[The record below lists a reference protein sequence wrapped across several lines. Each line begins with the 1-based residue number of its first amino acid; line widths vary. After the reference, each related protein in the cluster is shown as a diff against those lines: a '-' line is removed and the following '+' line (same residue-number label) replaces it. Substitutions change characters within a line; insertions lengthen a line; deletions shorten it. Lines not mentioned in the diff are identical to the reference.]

1 MDSTQVDNSVRTLI
15 DQCRRLWTRPNW
27 TVIKVLINDG
37 QIRCDPDGVVRFRGD
52 RLTRSR
58 FRY

>member
-1 MDSTQVDNSVRTLI
+1 MDSTQVDNSVRAI
-15 DQCRRLWTRPNW
+15 VEHCRRTFRRPNW
-27 TVIKVLINDG
+27 PAINVLINDR